1 MAPSSQEVD
10 LEPESDEDPGEESLC
25 PLIGLKAGGIV
36 AESHEVE
43 ENALEKKLFGA
54 IGSGHAAR
62 SHRTK
67 LSTSVFGE
75 DVCSE

>member
-25 PLIGLKAGGIV
+25 PLIGLKAGGIE

-54 IGSGHAAR
+54 IGSGHSAR
-62 SHRTK
+62 GHRTK